1 MTTVRTAALRNEPET
16 INEGSREG
24 TKNTRQIK

>member
-1 MTTVRTAALRNEPET
+1 MTTGRTAALGKEPET

-24 TKNTRQIK
+24 MKNTRQIK